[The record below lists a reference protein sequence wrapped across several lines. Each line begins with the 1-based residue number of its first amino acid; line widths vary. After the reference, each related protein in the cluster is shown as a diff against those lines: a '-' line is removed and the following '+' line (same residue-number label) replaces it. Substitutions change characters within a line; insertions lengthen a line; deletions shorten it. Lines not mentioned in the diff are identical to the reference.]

1 MIKKGL
7 KVGDKFEDGGRTFEV
22 LEVYENGNYSSRIVE
37 FTVITAEK
45 PKTTRKKKAE

>member
-7 KVGDKFEDGGRTFEV
+7 KVGDTFEDGGRTYKV
-22 LEVYENGNYSSRIVE
+22 LQVYENGNYSSEIVV
-37 FTVITAEK
+37 FTPSTEEK